1 MERTNLNHIEDIG
14 MRAIVFAAVALS
26 GLAATAQ
33 IAGASPGHGGGH
45 AQEAGEAAAL
55 GQPGD
60 PKARARVIELTMND
74 NMRFTP
80 AKVMVLPG
88 ETVKF
93 VVKNAGAVKHEMVLG
108 SAAELK
114 EHAEVMKKF
123 PEMEHEAGKNSI
135 TVAPGETGTLVW
147 QFTKVKGEYDFGCLV
162 PGHFD
167 AGMVGKVLV
176 R

>member
-1 MERTNLNHIEDIG
+1 
-14 MRAIVFAAVALS
+14 MRVLAFAAAALL
-26 GLAATAQ
+26 GLPVTGQ
-33 IAGASPGHGGGH
+33 IAAAGPGHGGSH
-45 AQEAGEAAAL
+45 AQEVGEATAL

-60 PKARARVIELTMND
+60 PKARVRVIELTMND
-74 NMRFTP
+74 TMRFTP

-88 ETVKF
+88 ETIKF
-93 VVKNAGAVKHEMVLG
+93 VVKNVGAVKHEMVLG
-108 SAAELK
+108 SEVELK
-114 EHAEVMKKF
+114 EHAEMMKKF
-123 PEMEHEAGKNSI
+123 PDMEHEVGKNSV
-135 TVAPGETGTLVW
+135 TVAPGETETLVW